1 MAKVTAKQREAIKRC
16 QASVAWFLRN
26 FGKLKHPSAGI
37 IPFYPFK
44 YQRRAIQAFRKHKL
58 NIFRKCVAEGT
69 PVWTPRGPVNIENIK
84 PGELIYCYDE
94 SLKVV
99 TTSIVLN
106 AWSNGERD
114 TLEIRTKTGH
124 RSLVTRDHPILT
136 KEGWKNAEDI
146 TTNDVLIEVQD
157 LVRYDKGNELDA
169 ILLGYLIT
177 DGSYSRVKRKDF
189 HFTNT
194 CWRYLLEFQRV
205 YETKFGIRIPIKLHN
220 KANCGK
226 SKKNAY
232 RLTSTS
238 IIAKEWLQELNIY
251 GDKSHTKK
259 IPEVV
264 FKWSNREIA
273 ILINRLFA
281 GDGWY
286 SGRHCNEVGIG
297 SQSIYLLNQI
307 KQLLSRFNIDCKIYP
322 HSKTSIAKL
331 RIFGTDNFN
340 RFKEQI
346 GIFNKQVKHIP
357 QTKGFFRNRIKG
369 QVKSVRPAVKMK
381 VYDIEVQ
388 KHHNFI
394 ADGVVM
400 HNCRQ
405 AGASKIAGAYAL
417 WFAMFHSHKTILIV
431 SRRDEDAMSFLR
443 EQIVFLFEHLP
454 DWMKEIWKPV
464 KQNEHEIMFPNG
476 SRIQSL
482 TSHPDVLRSNA
493 SSLNIID
500 EAAFIQGM
508 DAMWAGGWPCAT
520 GDTLI
525 QTEDGLVQL
534 YDLAEGGNP
543 WKQHSIKVATD
554 EGYEQ
559 SDKAYVSGHQEI
571 TIVKTYLGYE
581 IKASNHHRI
590 RTIEEDGTYNWKQ
603 LSELKPGDIVINKPG
618 MYSGKRRSLKNGFEL
633 NPQFAEILG
642 LYIGDGSIS
651 LNRPKRF
658 KIVFDPQDIR
668 TRDRVVESFNNLG
681 LGLTTQ
687 AYAESEFDTEN
698 LRLNSADF
706 IRIMEENKLNSKTR
720 PQDARIPELILRSD
734 EEVLCAFLRGLFDAD
749 GWCYQSSTSLKL
761 GLSTT
766 SEVLARQVQ
775 IALHA
780 VGIISR
786 RILVETEKIP
796 DRNDIRY
803 SDEPY
808 WRVDIWDAASK
819 IAYRDKIGFITERKQ
834 QYLDA
839 FEGSAEYNEI
849 DHPVLVGEFIDNI
862 LEKMLDGKTFR
873 QCEDKRKWNLY
884 RIRRIGRIRLSL
896 ARELMEEFDLQDRL
910 SSLIDMGLL
919 FDTVACKSKG
929 KENTYDLSV
938 PKNNTYLANGIVSH
952 NTLQHGGNV
961 IVISTTNGVGG
972 WYWSNCT
979 SAEAGTSMF
988 NPIVI
993 NWYDMDWVIEYY
1005 DEISKEK
1012 KRIAP
1017 TDGIRKCTT
1026 KEEILKY
1033 GEYWSPWLEEQYK
1046 ALADKGEAWKF
1057 DQEIL
1062 ASFVGSGNTVLPKE
1076 VLAHMALTV
1085 KDPLQKIKGS
1095 QQYVQP
1101 VTGEVEELV
1110 FDFDEPDEG
1119 LWIWERPV
1127 AAVPEKRR
1135 GNEIIQLSKPAHPY
1149 VMGVDTATG
1158 KGKDFHAIVVFDVY
1172 TRQQVAEFMARCLPR
1187 ELVKYIDRIGRW
1199 YNCALAVIERN
1210 NGGDIIIDELRHTY
1224 MYPRLWRKKDIND
1237 KPQPPGRGGRRKAR
1251 ALKVGAYGFATT
1263 LASKPTLN
1271 QYMLN
1276 NLRDNPED
1284 GYTIYSR
1291 RLLKQFS
1298 TYVRKR
1304 DRLGHDTTRTEA
1316 EEGVGNYDDLVIA
1329 CALGLVGTA
1338 DSFVVDAGNMT
1349 PFGGNSTFKEASG
1362 PTILSNE
1369 QSANLQESWAARGG
1383 PSLMMPMAL
1392 APDELP
1398 EIAAARQVDAYALQ
1412 LGGIPI
1418 SQGKPLVTPP
1428 KFFYERKN

>member
-1 MAKVTAKQREAIKRC
+1 MARITAKQKEVIKRC
-16 QASVAWFLRN
+16 QASMSWFLRN

-37 IPFYPFK
+37 ISFYPFK

-69 PVWTPRGPVNIENIK
+69 PIWTPRGPVNIENIK

-94 SLKVV
+94 ELKIV
-99 TTSIVLN
+99 TTSTVKN
-106 AWSNGERD
+106 AWSNGDRD

-124 RSLVTRDHPILT
+124 RSLVTKDHPILT
-136 KEGWKNAEDI
+136 QEGWKNAEDI
-146 TTNDVLIEVQD
+146 TTNDILVEVHDQI
-157 LVRYDKGNELDA
+157 RYAKGNELDA

-177 DGSYSRVKRKDF
+177 DGSYSRIKRKDF

-205 YETKFGIRIPIKLHN
+205 YEIKFGIRIPIKIHN

-232 RLTSTS
+232 RITSTS
-238 IIAKEWLQELNIY
+238 INAKEWLQQLDIY

-273 ILINRLFA
+273 ILLNRLFA

-286 SGRHCNEVGIG
+286 SGKHCNEVGIG
-297 SQSIYLLNQI
+297 SQSIHLLNQI
-307 KQLLSRFNIDCKIYP
+307 KQLLTRFNIDCKIYP
-322 HSKTSIAKL
+322 QSKTSIAKL
-331 RIFGTDNFN
+331 RIFGTGNFY

-346 GIFNKQVKHIP
+346 GIFNKQVKHAP
-357 QTKGFFRNRIKG
+357 KTEGFFRNRIKG
-369 QVKSVRPAVKMK
+369 QVKSVKPAIKMK
-381 VYDIEVQ
+381 VYDIEVE

-454 DWMKEIWKPV
+454 EWMKEAWKPV

-508 DAMWAGGWPCAT
+508 DAMWAGGWP
-520 GDTLI
+520 
-525 QTEDGLVQL
+525 
-534 YDLAEGGNP
+534 
-543 WKQHSIKVATD
+543 
-554 EGYEQ
+554 
-559 SDKAYVSGHQEI
+559 
-571 TIVKTYLGYE
+571 
-581 IKASNHHRI
+581 
-590 RTIEEDGTYNWKQ
+590 
-603 LSELKPGDIVINKPG
+603 
-618 MYSGKRRSLKNGFEL
+618 
-633 NPQFAEILG
+633 
-642 LYIGDGSIS
+642 
-651 LNRPKRF
+651 
-658 KIVFDPQDIR
+658 
-668 TRDRVVESFNNLG
+668 
-681 LGLTTQ
+681 
-687 AYAESEFDTEN
+687 
-698 LRLNSADF
+698 
-706 IRIMEENKLNSKTR
+706 
-720 PQDARIPELILRSD
+720 
-734 EEVLCAFLRGLFDAD
+734 
-749 GWCYQSSTSLKL
+749 
-761 GLSTT
+761 
-766 SEVLARQVQ
+766 
-775 IALHA
+775 
-780 VGIISR
+780 
-786 RILVETEKIP
+786 
-796 DRNDIRY
+796 
-803 SDEPY
+803 
-808 WRVDIWDAASK
+808 
-819 IAYRDKIGFITERKQ
+819 
-834 QYLDA
+834 
-839 FEGSAEYNEI
+839 
-849 DHPVLVGEFIDNI
+849 
-862 LEKMLDGKTFR
+862 
-873 QCEDKRKWNLY
+873 
-884 RIRRIGRIRLSL
+884 
-896 ARELMEEFDLQDRL
+896 
-910 SSLIDMGLL
+910 
-919 FDTVACKSKG
+919 
-929 KENTYDLSV
+929 
-938 PKNNTYLANGIVSH
+938 
-952 NTLQHGGNV
+952 TLQHGGNV

-1033 GEYWSPWLEEQYK
+1033 GEYWSPWLEDQYK

-1062 ASFVGSGNTVLPKE
+1062 ASFVGSGNTVMPKE
-1076 VLAHMALTV
+1076 VLAHIALTV
-1085 KDPLQKIKGS
+1085 KDPVQKIRGS
-1095 QQYVQP
+1095 QQYVHP

-1110 FDFDEPDEG
+1110 FDFDEPEEG
-1119 LWIWERPV
+1119 LWIWEKPV
-1127 AAVPEKRR
+1127 LAIPEKRQ
-1135 GNEIIQLSKPAHPY
+1135 GNQIIQQSQAAHPY
-1149 VMGVDTATG
+1149 VMGIDTATG

-1187 ELVKYIDRIGRW
+1187 ELVKYIDRIGRY
-1199 YNCALAVIERN
+1199 YNSALAVIERN
-1210 NGGDIIIDELRHTY
+1210 NGGDIVIDELRHAY
-1224 MYPRLWRKKDIND
+1224 MYPRLWRRKDIND

-1276 NLRDNPED
+1276 NIRDNSEE

-1291 RLLKQFS
+1291 RLLKQFN

-1349 PFGGNSTFKEASG
+1349 PFGGNATFKESSG

-1369 QSANLQESWAARGG
+1369 QSANLQENWAIRGG

-1398 EIAAARQVDAYALQ
+1398 ETAAQRVLDSYTLQ

-1428 KFFYERKN
+1428 KFFYSRGNSTQK